1 MNYLGRERDPD
12 QQKHDRRGRFL
23 DASTAYTRWRNAI
36 KDPSKSVKE
45 VFERAGNLKPVGPLD
60 GVSVEAITKVRDA
73 SIQLVRP
80 NLIAR
85 LPELEEAGL
94 PKGDYQ
100 DLAKGLRA
108 DFPDLADQVADMAL
122 ETPRY
127 DYEPP
132 SI

>member
-1 MNYLGRERDPD
+1 M
-12 QQKHDRRGRFL
+12 
-23 DASTAYTRWRNAI
+23 
-36 KDPSKSVKE
+36 KE